1 MPTDREVTAPMT
13 TEAAIT
19 EIQEFIRA
27 RDARVPDVAL
37 ILGSGL
43 GDLADSMEEATA
55 IPFADVPGLPTAAVA
70 GHAGRI
76 VIGRLEGR
84 VCIALQGRLHLYE
97 GYDAARVTLPVRV
110 MLALGARVL
119 IVTNAAGG
127 IERTFRAGDL
137 MLITDHINFTGRN
150 PLVGPV
156 VGGDTRFPDMS
167 RVYDPALRALAQ
179 EVAARQGIRLVQG
192 VYAAVLGPSYET
204 PAEIRMLDTLGAH
217 AVGMSTVPEVI
228 VARTRGVPVL
238 GISLITNLAAGVA
251 DAPLSHDEVIE
262 AGREA
267 AGRFGALVRGV
278 VASMALPDASSS
290 HAS

>member
-1 MPTDREVTAPMT
+1 MT
-13 TEAAIT
+13 HLDAAI
-19 EIQEFIRA
+19 EVIRA

-43 GDLADSMEEATA
+43 GDLAGEIEDAIT
-55 IPFADVPGLPTAAVA
+55 IPFAEVPGFPAAAVV
-70 GHAGRI
+70 GHPGRI

-84 VCIALQGRLHLYE
+84 TCIALQGRLHLYE
-97 GYDAARVTLPVRV
+97 GHEAAQVTLPMRV

-150 PLVGPV
+150 PLVGPLV
-156 VGGDTRFPDMS
+156 EGDTRFPDMS
-167 RVYDPALRALAQ
+167 RVYDPTLRALAQ
-179 EVAARQGIRLVQG
+179 EVAAKQGIRLVQG

-204 PAEIRMLDTLGAH
+204 PAEIRMLGMLGAH

-228 VARTRGVPVL
+228 VARTRGVPIL
-238 GISLITNLAAGVA
+238 GISLITNLAAGVG
-251 DAPLSHDEVIE
+251 DAPLSHDEVVE

-267 AGRFGALVRGV
+267 AARFGALIRGV
-278 VASMALPDASSS
+278 VAGMILPDPPVS